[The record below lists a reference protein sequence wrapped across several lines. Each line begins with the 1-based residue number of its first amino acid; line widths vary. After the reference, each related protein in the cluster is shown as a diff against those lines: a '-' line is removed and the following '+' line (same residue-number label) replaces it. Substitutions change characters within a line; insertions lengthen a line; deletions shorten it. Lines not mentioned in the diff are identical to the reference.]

1 MNEENKKVRI
11 DKYLWCIRIFKTRNM
26 AAEAIDKGKVKLN
39 GENIKA
45 SKNVVINDKIDVK
58 TEARKWIIE
67 VTGIID
73 KRVAYKEAIKNYKD
87 LTPPEDLQK
96 DTFMPSS
103 FHTGKRL
110 SKIGRP
116 TKKDR
121 RNIDNFFDE

>member
-11 DKYLWCIRIFKTRNM
+11 DKYLWSIRVFKTRNM
-26 AAEAIDKGKVKLN
+26 AAEAIDKGRVKLN
-39 GENIKA
+39 GENVKA

-58 TEARKWIIE
+58 TEARKWVIE

-73 KRVAYKEAIKNYKD
+73 KRVAYTEAIKNYNN

-96 DTFMPSS
+96 ETFMPSS

-121 RNIDNFFDE
+121 RNIDNFFDD

>member
-1 MNEENKKVRI
+1 MIEENKKVRI
-11 DKYLWCIRIFKTRNM
+11 DKYLWSIRVFKTRNM

-39 GENIKA
+39 GENVKA
-45 SKNVVINDKIDVK
+45 SKNVTINDKIDVK
-58 TEARKWIIE
+58 TEARKWVIE

-73 KRVAYKEAIKNYKD
+73 KRVAYSEAIKNYND
-87 LTPPEDLQK
+87 LTPPEELQK
-96 DTFMPSS
+96 ETFMPSS

-121 RNIDNFFDE
+121 RDIDEFLD

>member
-1 MNEENKKVRI
+1 MSEENKKVRI
-11 DKYLWCIRIFKTRNM
+11 DKYLWSIRVFKTRNM
-26 AAEAIDKGKVKLN
+26 AAEAIDKGRVKLN
-39 GENIKA
+39 GENVKA

-58 TEARKWIIE
+58 TEARKWVIE

-73 KRVAYKEAIKNYKD
+73 KRVAYTEAIKNYND

-96 DTFMPSS
+96 ETFMPSS

-121 RNIDNFFDE
+121 RNIDNFFDD